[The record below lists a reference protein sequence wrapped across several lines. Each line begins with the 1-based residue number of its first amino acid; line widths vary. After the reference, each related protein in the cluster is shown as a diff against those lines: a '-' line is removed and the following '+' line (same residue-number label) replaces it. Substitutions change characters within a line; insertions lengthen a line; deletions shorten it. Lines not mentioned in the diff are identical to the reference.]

1 MKMKIFKYMKKYI
14 FFIFLIIIIYIFR
27 AYSELQLPGY
37 TSNLINIG
45 IQQHG
50 IENSISNI
58 YSKETYEILKQFM
71 TEDEINILN
80 NSYELKNNRYEVK
93 NLSKEDI
100 DKLNPI
106 LENVSTTITFL
117 DKFNINLSTLDK
129 KTSITQR
136 EIIMKK
142 LSTNADMYKK
152 TIGANFVKSEYEKNN
167 VNLDKIRNNYILS
180 IGYKMLFYTLIA
192 AIASI
197 LGSLIASF
205 ISSQIG
211 SNLRNNLYK
220 KILNFSKEDMSNFST
235 ASLITRSTNDIQQIQ
250 LTTNMILILAI
261 YSPIMAF
268 IGINKIL
275 SINSNMSWIVALSVG
290 VLLMVI
296 AILVSLVL
304 PKFKISQKLIDKI
317 NLISRELITGVP
329 VIRVFTREKY
339 EENRFNI
346 ENIKLYN
353 NQVFINRAISIFFPI
368 IMIIMN
374 GTSILIS
381 WFGAKKI
388 DSGLL
393 QVGDLIAFISYAM
406 FIIMSFLLLVMV
418 MMMFPRALVA
428 SNRVEEVLNQ
438 EITILDSDKPININ
452 IKNIKGKLEFKNV
465 NFYFKDAQELV
476 LKNISFTANPGET
489 VAIIGSTGSGKSTII
504 NLIERFFDAK
514 EGEILIDD
522 INIKDIKLE
531 DLRNILGYIPQKGS
545 LFKGNISSNIKYNNT
560 YISDEDMI
568 KAADIS
574 QSMNFISEKNKKFE
588 SEVSQGGT
596 NLSGGQKQRISIAR
610 ALAKSPKIM
619 LFDDSFSALDP
630 KTDLIVRNKIKESMK
645 NITKIIVAQ
654 RISTILDADKIIV
667 LSDGEI
673 IGIGTHDE
681 LLKNCDTYIQIAK
694 SQLNIGEVD

>member
-1 MKMKIFKYMKKYI
+1 MNIFKYMKKYI
-14 FFIFLIIIIYIFR
+14 FFIFLIVIIYIFR

-37 TSNLINIG
+37 TSNLINTG
-45 IQQHG
+45 IQQNG

-58 YSKETYEILKQFM
+58 YSKETYEKLKQFM
-71 TEDEINILN
+71 TDDEITILN
-80 NSYELKNNRYEVK
+80 NSYELKDNRYEVK
-93 NLSKEDI
+93 KLSKDEI
-100 DKLNPI
+100 NRLNPI
-106 LENVSTTITFL
+106 LEDISTTISFL
-117 DKFNINLSTLDK
+117 DKFNVNSNNLDK
-129 KTSITQR
+129 KSALSQR
-136 EIIMKK
+136 ELVMKK
-142 LSTNADMYKK
+142 LSKNADMYKK
-152 TIGANFVKSEYEKNN
+152 TIGANFVKTEYEKNN
-167 VNLDKIRNNYILS
+167 INIDKIRNKYILS
-180 IGYKMLFYTLIA
+180 IGYKMLVYTLIG
-192 AIASI
+192 AISSI
-197 LGSLIASF
+197 LGSFIASF
-205 ISSQIG
+205 IASKIG
-211 SNLRNNLYK
+211 SNLRNSLYK

-275 SINSNMSWIVALSVG
+275 SINSNMSWIVALSIG

-296 AILVSLVL
+296 AILITLVL

-353 NQVFINRAISIFFPI
+353 NQVFINRTISIFFPA

-374 GTSILIS
+374 ATSIIIS

-388 DSGLL
+388 DLGVL

-438 EITILDSDKPININ
+438 EITISDSNNPVNIDT
-452 IKNIKGKLEFKNV
+452 KNIKGKLEFKNV
-465 NFYFKDAQELV
+465 DFYFKDAQELV
-476 LKNISFTANPGET
+476 LKNISFTVNPGET

-504 NLIERFFDAK
+504 NLIERFFDTK

-522 INIKDIKLE
+522 INIKDMKLE

-545 LFKGNISSNIKYNNT
+545 LFKGNISSNIKYDNT
-560 YISDEDMI
+560 YISDESMI

-574 QSMNFISEKNKKFE
+574 QSMNFISEKEKGFE
-588 SEVSQGGT
+588 SKVAQGGT

-610 ALAKSPKIM
+610 ALAKNPKIV

-630 KTDLIVRNKIKESMK
+630 KTDLIIRNKIKENMK
-645 NITKIIVAQ
+645 DSTKIIVAQ

-667 LSDGEI
+667 LDEGEI
-673 IGIGTHDE
+673 IGIGKHE
-681 LLKNCDTYIQIAK
+681 KLIKNCDTYIQIAK

>member
-1 MKMKIFKYMKKYI
+1 MNIFKYMKKYI
-14 FFIFLIIIIYIFR
+14 FFIFLIVIIYIFR

-37 TSNLINIG
+37 TSNLINTG
-45 IQQHG
+45 IQQNG

-58 YSKETYEILKQFM
+58 YSKETYEKLKQFM
-71 TEDEINILN
+71 TDDEITILN
-80 NSYELKNNRYEVK
+80 NSYELKDNRYEVK
-93 NLSKEDI
+93 KLSKDEI
-100 DKLNPI
+100 NRLNPI
-106 LENVSTTITFL
+106 LEDISTTISFL
-117 DKFNINLSTLDK
+117 DKFNVNSNNLDK
-129 KTSITQR
+129 KSALSQR
-136 EIIMKK
+136 EVVMKK
-142 LSTNADMYKK
+142 LSKNADMYKK
-152 TIGANFVKSEYEKNN
+152 AIGANFVKTEYEKNN
-167 VNLDKIRNNYILS
+167 INIDKIRNKYILS
-180 IGYKMLFYTLIA
+180 IGYKMLVYTLIG
-192 AIASI
+192 AISSI
-197 LGSLIASF
+197 LGSFIASF
-205 ISSQIG
+205 IASKIG
-211 SNLRNNLYK
+211 SNLRNSLYK

-275 SINSNMSWIVALSVG
+275 NINSNMSWIVALSIG

-296 AILVSLVL
+296 AILITLVL

-353 NQVFINRAISIFFPI
+353 NQVFINRTISIFFPA

-374 GTSILIS
+374 ATSIIIS

-388 DSGLL
+388 DLGVL

-438 EITILDSDKPININ
+438 EITISDSNNPVNIDT
-452 IKNIKGKLEFKNV
+452 KNIKGKLEFKNV

-476 LKNISFTANPGET
+476 LKNISFTVNPGET

-504 NLIERFFDAK
+504 NLIERFFDTK

-522 INIKDIKLE
+522 MNIKDMKLE

-545 LFKGNISSNIKYNNT
+545 LFKGNISSNIKYDNT
-560 YISDEDMI
+560 YISDEYMI

-574 QSMNFISEKNKKFE
+574 QSMNFISEKEKGFE
-588 SEVSQGGT
+588 SEVAQGGT

-610 ALAKSPKIM
+610 ALAKNPKIV

-630 KTDLIVRNKIKESMK
+630 KTDLIIRNKIKENMK
-645 NITKIIVAQ
+645 DSTKIIVAQ

-667 LSDGEI
+667 LDEGEI
-673 IGIGTHDE
+673 IGIGKHE
-681 LLKNCDTYIQIAK
+681 KLIKNCDTYIQIAK

>member
-1 MKMKIFKYMKKYI
+1 MNIFKYMKKYI
-14 FFIFLIIIIYIFR
+14 FFIFLIVIIYIFR

-37 TSNLINIG
+37 TSNLINTG
-45 IQQHG
+45 IQQNG

-58 YSKETYEILKQFM
+58 YSKETYEKLKQFM
-71 TEDEINILN
+71 TDDEITILN
-80 NSYELKNNRYEVK
+80 NSYELKDNRYEVK
-93 NLSKEDI
+93 KLSKDEI
-100 DKLNPI
+100 NRLNPI
-106 LENVSTTITFL
+106 LEDISTTISFL
-117 DKFNINLSTLDK
+117 DKFNVNSNNLDK
-129 KTSITQR
+129 KSALSQR
-136 EIIMKK
+136 ELVMKK
-142 LSTNADMYKK
+142 LSKNADMYKK
-152 TIGANFVKSEYEKNN
+152 TIGANFVKTEYEKNN
-167 VNLDKIRNNYILS
+167 INIDKIRNKYILS
-180 IGYKMLFYTLIA
+180 IGYKMLVYTLIG
-192 AIASI
+192 AISSI
-197 LGSLIASF
+197 LGSFIASF
-205 ISSQIG
+205 IASKIG
-211 SNLRNNLYK
+211 SNLRNSLYK

-275 SINSNMSWIVALSVG
+275 NINSNMSWIVALSIG

-296 AILVSLVL
+296 AILITLVL

-353 NQVFINRAISIFFPI
+353 NQVFINRTISIFFPA

-374 GTSILIS
+374 ATSIIIS

-388 DSGLL
+388 DLGVL

-438 EITILDSDKPININ
+438 EITISDSNNPINIDT
-452 IKNIKGKLEFKNV
+452 KNIKGKLEFKNV
-465 NFYFKDAQELV
+465 DFYFKDAQELV
-476 LKNISFTANPGET
+476 LKNISFTVNPGET

-504 NLIERFFDAK
+504 NLIERFFDTK

-522 INIKDIKLE
+522 INIKDMKLE

-545 LFKGNISSNIKYNNT
+545 LFKGNISSNIKYDNT

-574 QSMNFISEKNKKFE
+574 QSMNFISEKEKGFE
-588 SEVSQGGT
+588 SEVAQGGT

-610 ALAKSPKIM
+610 ALAKNPKIV

-630 KTDLIVRNKIKESMK
+630 KTDLIIRNKIKENMK
-645 NITKIIVAQ
+645 DSTKIIVAQ

-667 LSDGEI
+667 LDEGEI
-673 IGIGTHDE
+673 IGIGRHEE
-681 LLKNCDTYIQIAK
+681 LIKNCDTYIQIAK

>member
-1 MKMKIFKYMKKYI
+1 MNIFKYMKKYI
-14 FFIFLIIIIYIFR
+14 FFIFLIVIIYIFR

-37 TSNLINIG
+37 TSNLINTG
-45 IQQHG
+45 IQQNG

-58 YSKETYEILKQFM
+58 YSKETYEKLKQFM
-71 TEDEINILN
+71 TDDEITILN
-80 NSYELKNNRYEVK
+80 NSYELKDNRYEVK
-93 NLSKEDI
+93 KLSKDEI
-100 DKLNPI
+100 NRLNPI
-106 LENVSTTITFL
+106 LEDISTTISFL
-117 DKFNINLSTLDK
+117 DKFNVNLNNLDK
-129 KTSITQR
+129 KSALSQR
-136 EIIMKK
+136 ELVMKK
-142 LSTNADMYKK
+142 LSKNADMYKK
-152 TIGANFVKSEYEKNN
+152 TIGANFVKTEYEKNN
-167 VNLDKIRNNYILS
+167 INIDKIRNKYILS
-180 IGYKMLFYTLIA
+180 IGYKMLVYTLIG
-192 AIASI
+192 AISSI
-197 LGSLIASF
+197 LGSFIASF
-205 ISSQIG
+205 IASKIG
-211 SNLRNNLYK
+211 SNLRNSLYK

-275 SINSNMSWIVALSVG
+275 SINSNMSWIVALSIG

-296 AILVSLVL
+296 AILITLVL

-353 NQVFINRAISIFFPI
+353 NQVFINRTISIFFPA

-374 GTSILIS
+374 ATSIIIS

-388 DSGLL
+388 DLGVL
-393 QVGDLIAFISYAM
+393 QVGDLIAFISYTM

-438 EITILDSDKPININ
+438 EITISDNNNHVNIN
-452 IKNIKGKLEFKNV
+452 TKNIKGKLEFKNV

-476 LKNISFTANPGET
+476 LKNISFTVNPGET

-504 NLIERFFDAK
+504 NLIERFFDTK
-514 EGEILIDD
+514 EGEILIED
-522 INIKDIKLE
+522 INIKDMKLE

-545 LFKGNISSNIKYNNT
+545 LFKGNISSNIKYDNT
-560 YISDEDMI
+560 YISDESMI

-574 QSMNFISEKNKKFE
+574 QSMNFISEKEKGFE
-588 SEVSQGGT
+588 SEVAQGGT
-596 NLSGGQKQRISIAR
+596 NLSGGQKQRMSIAR
-610 ALAKSPKIM
+610 ALAKNPKIV

-630 KTDLIVRNKIKESMK
+630 KTDLIIRNKIKENMK
-645 NITKIIVAQ
+645 DSTKIIVAQ

-667 LSDGEI
+667 LDEGEI
-673 IGIGTHDE
+673 IGIGRHEE
-681 LLKNCDTYIQIAK
+681 LIKNCDTYIQIAK

>member
-1 MKMKIFKYMKKYI
+1 MNIFKYMKKYI
-14 FFIFLIIIIYIFR
+14 FFIFLIVIIYIFR

-45 IQQHG
+45 IQQNG

-58 YSKETYEILKQFM
+58 YSKETYEKLKQFM
-71 TEDEINILN
+71 TDDEITILN
-80 NSYELKNNRYEVK
+80 NSYELKDNRYEVK
-93 NLSKEDI
+93 KLSKDEI
-100 DKLNPI
+100 NKLNPI
-106 LENVSTTITFL
+106 LEDISTTISFL
-117 DKFNINLSTLDK
+117 DKFNVNLNNLDK
-129 KTSITQR
+129 KSSLSQR
-136 EIIMKK
+136 EIVMKK
-142 LSTNADMYKK
+142 LSNNADMYKK

-167 VNLDKIRNNYILS
+167 INIDNIRNKYILS
-180 IGYKMLFYTLIA
+180 IGYKMLVYTLIGA
-192 AIASI
+192 VSSI
-197 LGSLIASF
+197 LGSFIASF
-205 ISSQIG
+205 IASKIG
-211 SNLRNNLYK
+211 SNLRNSLYK
-220 KILNFSKEDMSNFST
+220 KILNFSKEDMDNFST

-275 SINSNMSWIVALSVG
+275 NINSNMSWIVAISVG
-290 VLLMVI
+290 TLLIVI
-296 AILVSLVL
+296 AILISLVL

-353 NQVFINRAISIFFPI
+353 NQVFINRAISIFFPA

-374 GTSILIS
+374 ATSIIIS

-388 DSGLL
+388 DLGIL

-438 EITILDSDKPININ
+438 EITIINSNKTVDIDIDK
-452 IKNIKGKLEFKNV
+452 IKGKLEFKNV
-465 NFYFKDAQELV
+465 DFYFKDAQELV
-476 LKNISFTANPGET
+476 LKNISFIANPGET
-489 VAIIGSTGSGKSTII
+489 IAIIGSTGSGKSTII

-522 INIKDIKLE
+522 INIKDMKLE
-531 DLRNILGYIPQKGS
+531 DLRNILGYIPQKGV
-545 LFKGNISSNIKYNNT
+545 LFKGNISSNIKYDNK

-568 KAADIS
+568 KSADIS
-574 QSMNFISEKNKKFE
+574 QSLSFISEKEKGFE
-588 SEVSQGGT
+588 SDVSQGGN

-610 ALAKSPKIM
+610 ALAKNPKIA

-630 KTDLIVRNKIKESMK
+630 KTDLIVRNKIKENMK
-645 NITKIIVAQ
+645 DSTKIIVAQ

-667 LSDGEI
+667 LSEGEI
-673 IGIGTHDE
+673 IGIGRHEE

>member
-1 MKMKIFKYMKKYI
+1 MNIFKYMKKYI
-14 FFIFLIIIIYIFR
+14 FFIFLIVIIYIFR

-37 TSNLINIG
+37 TSNLINTG
-45 IQQHG
+45 IQQNG

-58 YSKETYEILKQFM
+58 YSKETYEKLKQFM
-71 TEDEINILN
+71 TDDEITILN
-80 NSYELKNNRYEVK
+80 NSYELKDNRYEVK
-93 NLSKEDI
+93 KLSKDEI
-100 DKLNPI
+100 NKLNPI
-106 LENVSTTITFL
+106 LEDISTTISFL
-117 DKFNINLSTLDK
+117 DKFNVNSNNLDK
-129 KTSITQR
+129 KSALSQR
-136 EIIMKK
+136 ELVMKK
-142 LSTNADMYKK
+142 LSKNADMYKK
-152 TIGANFVKSEYEKNN
+152 TIGANFVKTEYEKNN
-167 VNLDKIRNNYILS
+167 INIDKIRNKYILS
-180 IGYKMLFYTLIA
+180 IGYKMLVYTLIG
-192 AIASI
+192 AISSI
-197 LGSLIASF
+197 LGSFIASF
-205 ISSQIG
+205 IASKIG
-211 SNLRNNLYK
+211 SNLRNSLYK

-275 SINSNMSWIVALSVG
+275 SINSNMSWIVALSIG

-296 AILVSLVL
+296 AILITLVL

-353 NQVFINRAISIFFPI
+353 NQVFINRTISIFFPT

-374 GTSILIS
+374 ATSIIIS

-388 DSGLL
+388 DLGVL

-438 EITILDSDKPININ
+438 EITISDSNNPVNIDT
-452 IKNIKGKLEFKNV
+452 KNIKGKLEFKNV

-476 LKNISFTANPGET
+476 LKNISFTVNPGET

-504 NLIERFFDAK
+504 NLIERFFDTK

-522 INIKDIKLE
+522 INIKDMKLE

-545 LFKGNISSNIKYNNT
+545 LFKGNISSNIKYDNT
-560 YISDEDMI
+560 YISDESMI

-574 QSMNFISEKNKKFE
+574 QSMNFISEKEKGFE
-588 SEVSQGGT
+588 SEVAQGGT

-610 ALAKSPKIM
+610 ALAKNPKIV

-630 KTDLIVRNKIKESMK
+630 KTDLIIRNKIKENMK
-645 NITKIIVAQ
+645 DSTKIIVAQ

-667 LSDGEI
+667 LDEGEI
-673 IGIGTHDE
+673 IGIGRHEE
-681 LLKNCDTYIQIAK
+681 LIKNCDTYIQIAK

>member
-1 MKMKIFKYMKKYI
+1 MNIFKYMKKYI
-14 FFIFLIIIIYIFR
+14 FFIFLIVIIYIFR

-37 TSNLINIG
+37 TSNLINTG
-45 IQQHG
+45 IQQNG

-58 YSKETYEILKQFM
+58 YSKETYEKLKQFM
-71 TEDEINILN
+71 TDDEITILN
-80 NSYELKNNRYEVK
+80 NSYELKDNRYEVK
-93 NLSKEDI
+93 KLSKDEI
-100 DKLNPI
+100 NRLNPI
-106 LENVSTTITFL
+106 LEDISTTISFL
-117 DKFNINLSTLDK
+117 DKFNVNSNNLDK
-129 KTSITQR
+129 KSALSQR
-136 EIIMKK
+136 ELVMKK
-142 LSTNADMYKK
+142 LSKNADMYKK
-152 TIGANFVKSEYEKNN
+152 TIGANFVKTEYEKNN
-167 VNLDKIRNNYILS
+167 INIDKIRNKYILS
-180 IGYKMLFYTLIA
+180 IGYKMLVYTLIG
-192 AIASI
+192 AISSI
-197 LGSLIASF
+197 LGSFIASF
-205 ISSQIG
+205 IASKIG
-211 SNLRNNLYK
+211 SNLRNSLYK

-275 SINSNMSWIVALSVG
+275 NINSNMSWIVSLSIG

-296 AILVSLVL
+296 AILITLVL

-353 NQVFINRAISIFFPI
+353 NQVFINRTISIFFPA

-374 GTSILIS
+374 ATSIIIS

-388 DSGLL
+388 DLGVL

-438 EITILDSDKPININ
+438 EITISDSNNPVNIN
-452 IKNIKGKLEFKNV
+452 TKNIKGKLEFKNV

-476 LKNISFTANPGET
+476 LKNISFTVNPGET

-504 NLIERFFDAK
+504 NLIERFFDTK

-522 INIKDIKLE
+522 INIKDMKLE

-545 LFKGNISSNIKYNNT
+545 LFKGNISSNIKYDNT
-560 YISDEDMI
+560 YISDEYMI

-574 QSMNFISEKNKKFE
+574 QSMNFISEKEKGFE
-588 SEVSQGGT
+588 SEVAQGGT

-610 ALAKSPKIM
+610 ALAKNPKIV

-630 KTDLIVRNKIKESMK
+630 KTDLIIRNKIKENMK
-645 NITKIIVAQ
+645 DSTKIIVAQ

-667 LSDGEI
+667 LDEGEI
-673 IGIGTHDE
+673 IGIGKHE
-681 LLKNCDTYIQIAK
+681 KLIKNCDTYIQIAK

>member
-1 MKMKIFKYMKKYI
+1 MNIFKYMKKYI
-14 FFIFLIIIIYIFR
+14 LFIFLIVIIYIFR

-45 IQQHG
+45 IQQNG

-58 YSKETYEILKQFM
+58 YSKETYEKLKQFM
-71 TEDEINILN
+71 TDDEITILN
-80 NSYELKNNRYEVK
+80 NSYELKDNRYEVK
-93 NLSKEDI
+93 KLSKDEI
-100 DKLNPI
+100 NKLNPI
-106 LENVSTTITFL
+106 LEDVSTTISFL
-117 DKFNINLSTLDK
+117 DKFNVNSNNLDK
-129 KTSITQR
+129 KSSLSQR
-136 EIIMKK
+136 EIVMKK
-142 LSTNADMYKK
+142 LSNNADMYKK

-167 VNLDKIRNNYILS
+167 INIDNIRNKYILS
-180 IGYKMLFYTLIA
+180 IGYKMLVYTLIG
-192 AIASI
+192 AISSI
-197 LGSLIASF
+197 LGSFIASF
-205 ISSQIG
+205 IASKIG
-211 SNLRNNLYK
+211 SNLRNSLYK
-220 KILNFSKEDMSNFST
+220 KILNFSKEDMDNFST

-275 SINSNMSWIVALSVG
+275 NINSNMSWIVAISVG
-290 VLLMVI
+290 TLLIVI
-296 AILVSLVL
+296 AILISLVL

-353 NQVFINRAISIFFPI
+353 NQVFINRAISIFFPA

-374 GTSILIS
+374 ATSIIIS

-388 DSGLL
+388 DLGIL

-438 EITILDSDKPININ
+438 EITIINSNKTVDIDIN
-452 IKNIKGKLEFKNV
+452 KIKGKLEFKNV
-465 NFYFKDAQELV
+465 DFYFKDAQELV
-476 LKNISFTANPGET
+476 LKNISFTVNPGET

-522 INIKDIKLE
+522 INIKDMKLE
-531 DLRNILGYIPQKGS
+531 DLRNILGYIPQKGV
-545 LFKGNISSNIKYNNT
+545 LFKGNISSNIKYDNK

-568 KAADIS
+568 KSADIS
-574 QSMNFISEKNKKFE
+574 QSLSFISEKEKGFE
-588 SEVSQGGT
+588 SDVSQGGN

-610 ALAKSPKIM
+610 ALAKNPKIA

-630 KTDLIVRNKIKESMK
+630 KTDLIVRNKIKENMK
-645 NITKIIVAQ
+645 DSTKIIVAQ

-667 LSDGEI
+667 LSEGEI
-673 IGIGTHDE
+673 IGIGKHEE

>member
-1 MKMKIFKYMKKYI
+1 MNIFKYMKKYI
-14 FFIFLIIIIYIFR
+14 FFIFLIVIIYIFR

-37 TSNLINIG
+37 TSNLINTG
-45 IQQHG
+45 IQQNG

-58 YSKETYEILKQFM
+58 YSKETYEKLKQFM
-71 TEDEINILN
+71 TDDEITILN
-80 NSYELKNNRYEVK
+80 NSYELKDNRYEVK
-93 NLSKEDI
+93 KLSKDEI
-100 DKLNPI
+100 NRLNPI
-106 LENVSTTITFL
+106 LEDISTTISFL
-117 DKFNINLSTLDK
+117 DKFNVNSNNLDK
-129 KTSITQR
+129 KSSLSQR
-136 EIIMKK
+136 ELVMKK
-142 LSTNADMYKK
+142 LSKNADMYKK
-152 TIGANFVKSEYEKNN
+152 TIGANFVKTEYEKNN
-167 VNLDKIRNNYILS
+167 INIDKIRNKYILS
-180 IGYKMLFYTLIA
+180 IGYKMLVYTLIG
-192 AIASI
+192 AISSI
-197 LGSLIASF
+197 LGSFIASF
-205 ISSQIG
+205 IASKIG
-211 SNLRNNLYK
+211 SNLRNSLYK

-275 SINSNMSWIVALSVG
+275 SINSNMSWIVALSIG

-296 AILVSLVL
+296 AILITLVL

-353 NQVFINRAISIFFPI
+353 NQVFINRTISIFFPA

-374 GTSILIS
+374 ATSIIIS

-388 DSGLL
+388 DLGVL

-438 EITILDSDKPININ
+438 EITISDSNNPVNIDT
-452 IKNIKGKLEFKNV
+452 KNIKGKLEFKNV
-465 NFYFKDAQELV
+465 DFYFKDAQELV
-476 LKNISFTANPGET
+476 LKNISFTVNPGET

-504 NLIERFFDAK
+504 NLIERFFDTK

-522 INIKDIKLE
+522 INIKDMKLE

-545 LFKGNISSNIKYNNT
+545 LFKGNISSNIKYDNT
-560 YISDEDMI
+560 YISDESMI

-574 QSMNFISEKNKKFE
+574 QSMNFISEKEKGFE
-588 SEVSQGGT
+588 SEVAQGGN

-610 ALAKSPKIM
+610 ALAKNPKIV

-630 KTDLIVRNKIKESMK
+630 KTDLIIRNKIKENMK
-645 NITKIIVAQ
+645 NSTKIIVAQ
-654 RISTILDADKIIV
+654 RISTILNADKIIV
-667 LSDGEI
+667 LDEGEI
-673 IGIGTHDE
+673 IGIGKHEE
-681 LLKNCDTYIQIAK
+681 LIKNCDTYIQIAK

>member
-1 MKMKIFKYMKKYI
+1 MNIFKYMKKYI
-14 FFIFLIIIIYIFR
+14 FFIFLIVIIYIFR

-37 TSNLINIG
+37 TSNLINTG
-45 IQQHG
+45 IQQNG

-58 YSKETYEILKQFM
+58 YSKETYEKLKQFM
-71 TEDEINILN
+71 TDDEITILN
-80 NSYELKNNRYEVK
+80 NSYELKDNRYEVK
-93 NLSKEDI
+93 KLSKDEI
-100 DKLNPI
+100 NRLNPI
-106 LENVSTTITFL
+106 LEDISTTISFL
-117 DKFNINLSTLDK
+117 DKFNVNLNNLDK
-129 KTSITQR
+129 KSALSQR
-136 EIIMKK
+136 ELVMKK
-142 LSTNADMYKK
+142 LSKNADMYKK
-152 TIGANFVKSEYEKNN
+152 TIGANFVKTEYEKNN
-167 VNLDKIRNNYILS
+167 INIDKIRNKYILS
-180 IGYKMLFYTLIA
+180 IGYKMLAYTLIG
-192 AIASI
+192 AISSI
-197 LGSLIASF
+197 LGSFTASF
-205 ISSQIG
+205 IASKIG
-211 SNLRNNLYK
+211 SNLRNSLYK

-275 SINSNMSWIVALSVG
+275 NINSNMSWIVALSIG

-296 AILVSLVL
+296 SILITLVL

-353 NQVFINRAISIFFPI
+353 NQVFINRTISIFFPA

-374 GTSILIS
+374 ATSIIIS

-388 DSGLL
+388 DLGVL

-438 EITILDSDKPININ
+438 EITISDSNNPVNIN
-452 IKNIKGKLEFKNV
+452 TKNIKGKLEFKNV

-476 LKNISFTANPGET
+476 LKNISFTVNPGET

-504 NLIERFFDAK
+504 NLIERFFDTK

-522 INIKDIKLE
+522 INIKDMKLE

-545 LFKGNISSNIKYNNT
+545 LFKGNISSNIKYDNT
-560 YISDEDMI
+560 YISDEYMI
-568 KAADIS
+568 KAANIS
-574 QSMNFISEKNKKFE
+574 QSMNFISEKEKGFE
-588 SEVSQGGT
+588 SEVAQGGT

-610 ALAKSPKIM
+610 ALAKNPKIV

-630 KTDLIVRNKIKESMK
+630 KTDLIIRNKIKENMK
-645 NITKIIVAQ
+645 DSTKIIVAQ

-667 LSDGEI
+667 LDEGEI
-673 IGIGTHDE
+673 IGIGRHEE
-681 LLKNCDTYIQIAK
+681 LIKNCDTYIQIAK
-694 SQLNIGEVD
+694 SQLNIGEVY

>member
-1 MKMKIFKYMKKYI
+1 MKIFKYMKKYI

-152 TIGANFVKSEYEKNN
+152 TIGANFVKSEYEKND

-353 NQVFINRAISIFFPI
+353 NQVFINRAISILFPI

-522 INIKDIKLE
+522 INIKDMKLE

-574 QSMNFISEKNKKFE
+574 QSINFISEKNKKFE

>member
-1 MKMKIFKYMKKYI
+1 MNIFKYMKKYI
-14 FFIFLIIIIYIFR
+14 FFIFLIVIIYIFR

-37 TSNLINIG
+37 TSNLINTG
-45 IQQHG
+45 IQQNG

-58 YSKETYEILKQFM
+58 YSKETYEKLKQFM
-71 TEDEINILN
+71 TDDEITILN
-80 NSYELKNNRYEVK
+80 NSYELKDNRYEVK
-93 NLSKEDI
+93 KLSKDEI
-100 DKLNPI
+100 NRLNPI
-106 LENVSTTITFL
+106 LEDISTTISFL
-117 DKFNINLSTLDK
+117 DKFNVNSNNLDK
-129 KTSITQR
+129 KSALSQR
-136 EIIMKK
+136 ELVMKK
-142 LSTNADMYKK
+142 LSKNADMYKK
-152 TIGANFVKSEYEKNN
+152 TIGANFVKTEYEKNN
-167 VNLDKIRNNYILS
+167 INIDKIRNKYILS
-180 IGYKMLFYTLIA
+180 IGYKMLVYTLIG
-192 AIASI
+192 AISSI
-197 LGSLIASF
+197 LGSFIASF
-205 ISSQIG
+205 IASKIG
-211 SNLRNNLYK
+211 SNLRNSLYK

-275 SINSNMSWIVALSVG
+275 NINSNMSWIVALSIG

-296 AILVSLVL
+296 AILITLVL

-353 NQVFINRAISIFFPI
+353 NQVFINRTISIFFPA

-374 GTSILIS
+374 ATSIIIS

-388 DSGLL
+388 DLGVL

-438 EITILDSDKPININ
+438 EITISDSNNPVNIN
-452 IKNIKGKLEFKNV
+452 TKNIKGKLEFKNV

-476 LKNISFTANPGET
+476 LKNISFTVNPGET

-504 NLIERFFDAK
+504 NLIERFFDTK

-522 INIKDIKLE
+522 INIKDMKLE

-545 LFKGNISSNIKYNNT
+545 LFKGNISSNIKYDNT
-560 YISDEDMI
+560 YISDESMI
-568 KAADIS
+568 KAANIS
-574 QSMNFISEKNKKFE
+574 QSMNFISEKEKGFE
-588 SEVSQGGT
+588 SEVAQGGT

-610 ALAKSPKIM
+610 ALAKNPKIV

-630 KTDLIVRNKIKESMK
+630 KTDLIIRNKIKENMK
-645 NITKIIVAQ
+645 DNTKIIVAQ

-667 LSDGEI
+667 LDEGEI
-673 IGIGTHDE
+673 IGIGKHEE
-681 LLKNCDTYIQIAK
+681 LIKNCDTYIQIAK

>member
-1 MKMKIFKYMKKYI
+1 MNIFKYMKKYI
-14 FFIFLIIIIYIFR
+14 FFIFLIVIIYIFR

-37 TSNLINIG
+37 TSNLINTG
-45 IQQHG
+45 IQQNG

-58 YSKETYEILKQFM
+58 YSKETYEKLKQFM
-71 TEDEINILN
+71 TEDEITILN
-80 NSYELKNNRYEVK
+80 NSYELKDNRYEVK
-93 NLSKEDI
+93 KLSKDEI
-100 DKLNPI
+100 NRLNPI
-106 LENVSTTITFL
+106 LEDISTTISFL
-117 DKFNINLSTLDK
+117 DKFNVNSNNLDK
-129 KTSITQR
+129 KSALSQR
-136 EIIMKK
+136 EVVMKK
-142 LSTNADMYKK
+142 LSKNADMYKK
-152 TIGANFVKSEYEKNN
+152 AIGANFVKTEYEKNN
-167 VNLDKIRNNYILS
+167 INIDKIRNKYILS
-180 IGYKMLFYTLIA
+180 IGYKMLVYTLIG
-192 AIASI
+192 AISSI
-197 LGSLIASF
+197 LGSFIASF
-205 ISSQIG
+205 IASKIG
-211 SNLRNNLYK
+211 SNLRNSLYK

-275 SINSNMSWIVALSVG
+275 SINSNMSWIVALSIG

-296 AILVSLVL
+296 AILITLVL

-353 NQVFINRAISIFFPI
+353 NQVFINRTISIFFPA

-374 GTSILIS
+374 ATSIIIS

-388 DSGLL
+388 DLGVL

-438 EITILDSDKPININ
+438 EITISDSNNPVNIDT
-452 IKNIKGKLEFKNV
+452 KNIKGKLEFKNV

>member
-1 MKMKIFKYMKKYI
+1 MNIFKYMKKYI

-37 TSNLINIG
+37 TSNLINTG
-45 IQQHG
+45 IQQNG

-58 YSKETYEILKQFM
+58 YSKEIYEKLKQFM
-71 TEDEINILN
+71 TDDEITILN
-80 NSYELKNNRYEVK
+80 NSYELKDNRYEVK
-93 NLSKEDI
+93 KLSKDEI
-100 DKLNPI
+100 NRLNPI
-106 LENVSTTITFL
+106 LEDISTTISFL
-117 DKFNINLSTLDK
+117 DKFNVNLNNLDK
-129 KTSITQR
+129 KSALSQR
-136 EIIMKK
+136 ELVMKK
-142 LSTNADMYKK
+142 LSKNADMYKK
-152 TIGANFVKSEYEKNN
+152 TIGANFVKTEYEKNN
-167 VNLDKIRNNYILS
+167 INIDKIRNKYILS
-180 IGYKMLFYTLIA
+180 IGYKMLVYTLIG
-192 AIASI
+192 AISSI
-197 LGSLIASF
+197 LGSFIASF
-205 ISSQIG
+205 IASKIG
-211 SNLRNNLYK
+211 SNLRNSLYK

-275 SINSNMSWIVALSVG
+275 SINSNMSWIVALSIG

-296 AILVSLVL
+296 AILITLVL

-329 VIRVFTREKY
+329 VIRVFTREKC

-353 NQVFINRAISIFFPI
+353 NQVFINRTISIFFPA

-374 GTSILIS
+374 ATSIIIS

-388 DSGLL
+388 DLGVL

-438 EITILDSDKPININ
+438 EITISDSNNPINIDT
-452 IKNIKGKLEFKNV
+452 KNIKGKLEFKNV
-465 NFYFKDAQELV
+465 DFYFKDAQELV
-476 LKNISFTANPGET
+476 LKNISFTVNPGET

-504 NLIERFFDAK
+504 NLIERFFDTK

-522 INIKDIKLE
+522 INIKDMKLE

-545 LFKGNISSNIKYNNT
+545 LFKGNISSNIKYDNK

-574 QSMNFISEKNKKFE
+574 QSLSFISEKEKGFE
-588 SEVSQGGT
+588 SNVAQGGT

-610 ALAKSPKIM
+610 ALAKNPKIV

-630 KTDLIVRNKIKESMK
+630 KTDLIIRNKIKENMK
-645 NITKIIVAQ
+645 DSTKIIVAQ

-667 LSDGEI
+667 LDEGEI
-673 IGIGTHDE
+673 IGIGRHEE
-681 LLKNCDTYIQIAK
+681 LIKNCDTYIQIAK